1 MDPDPTIF
9 IIDLKMPA
17 KNKFFNTI
25 SACYFLKIHLHNFLK
40 IRSQKESQ
48 NGRIQEFSYYF
59 CMMIEESGSIPL
71 TCGSGSG
78 RPKNTWLRWI
88 RIRNTVYNNGNKH
101 HSSAQ
106 KKMASPHLDF
116 VVGGVQHAGEDGA
129 GGEGGGP
136 PGGRAQESKLSHPAT
151 DQIGS

>member
-1 MDPDPTIF
+1 
-9 IIDLKMPA
+9 MPA

-25 SACYFLKIHLHNFLK
+25 FCLLLFEDTFTLFLKDK
-40 IRSQKESQ
+40 KSQ
-48 NGRIQEFSYYF
+48 NSRIQDFSYNF
-59 CMMIEESGSIPL
+59 CMMIE
-71 TCGSGSG
+71 GSGSG
-78 RPKNTWLRWI
+78 RPKNTWM
-88 RIRNTVYNNGNKH
+88 RIRNTVYNKGNEH

-106 KKMASPHLDF
+106 KKMASPPPHLDL

-151 DQIGS
+151 DQIVSQTGT